1 MKVVA
6 ILLILLGPVIALGS
20 GIYAARESDRR
31 LAIWFQNETAEK
43 DLARIVADAQERAE
57 IERLR
62 AKGDIAGA
70 RSAME
75 KVVMALK
82 TKVEVIAKLRTQFR
96 KLDAVLKGD
105 VPEEE
110 LALLRATAPKWTIVE
125 PWAGVVL
132 GLGCS
137 ALGTLF
143 LAIVGRRPDREEQDP
158 PDDHKTPEFKWRK
171 E

>member
-1 MKVVA
+1 MKALA

-31 LAIWFQNETAEK
+31 LAIWFQHETVDK
-43 DLARIVADAQERAE
+43 DLARIVAEAQERAE

-62 AKGDIAGA
+62 AQGDVAGA
-70 RSAME
+70 RSATE
-75 KVVMALK
+75 KVVTAVK
-82 TKVEVIAKLRTQFR
+82 TKLEVIAKLRTQFR

-110 LALLRATAPKWTIVE
+110 IALLRATAPKWTVVE
-125 PWAGVVL
+125 PWPGVLL

-137 ALGTLF
+137 AFGTLL
-143 LAIVGRRPDREEQDP
+143 LAFVGQRPNREEQDP
-158 PDDHKTPEFKWRK
+158 PDGPEVPQFKWRK
-171 E
+171 D